1 MKFKIIGDS
10 CTDFIPEDLEK
21 EYIVSVPLTID
32 VGNYEIVD
40 DENFD
45 QADFLKR
52 VAAYQGC
59 PKSAC
64 PSPETYME
72 SFEGA
77 EHVYVVTLS
86 AQLSGS
92 YNSAQL
98 AKRMY
103 QEEHP
108 DMKIHV
114 FDSKS
119 ASSGQLLL
127 AHLIEEYAL
136 AGMEFETLVEK
147 VTAFRE
153 KMQTTFVLESLETLR
168 KNGRLT
174 GVKALVASALNI
186 KPYMKAVNGSIAQA
200 GQARGIKKALGKMVA
215 FVGEVGENLTEKTVI
230 IANCNCRERAKQVEK
245 ELMERYHFKESMVID
260 TRGISSL
267 YANDGGVI
275 VSF

>member
-108 DMKIHV
+108 DTKIHV

-136 AGMEFETLVEK
+136 SGMEFETLVEK

-200 GQARGIKKALGKMVA
+200 GQARGIKKALGKMVD

>member
-108 DMKIHV
+108 DTKIHV

-200 GQARGIKKALGKMVA
+200 GQARGIKKALGKMVT

>member
-1 MKFKIIGDS
+1 
-10 CTDFIPEDLEK
+10 
-21 EYIVSVPLTID
+21 
-32 VGNYEIVD
+32 
-40 DENFD
+40 
-45 QADFLKR
+45 
-52 VAAYQGC
+52 
-59 PKSAC
+59 
-64 PSPETYME
+64 
-72 SFEGA
+72 
-77 EHVYVVTLS
+77 
-86 AQLSGS
+86 
-92 YNSAQL
+92 
-98 AKRMY
+98 
-103 QEEHP
+103 
-108 DMKIHV
+108 MKIHV

>member
-77 EHVYVVTLS
+77 KHVYVVTLS

-108 DMKIHV
+108 DTKIHV

-200 GQARGIKKALGKMVA
+200 GQARGIKKALGKMVD

>member
-108 DMKIHV
+108 DTKIHV

-230 IANCNCRERAKQVEK
+230 IANCNCCERAKQVEK

>member
-32 VGNYEIVD
+32 VDNYEIVD
-40 DENFD
+40 DESFD

-64 PSPETYME
+64 PSPEIYMK
-72 SFEGA
+72 SFADA
-77 EHVYVVTLS
+77 ENVYVVTLS

-108 DMKIHV
+108 ETKIHV

-127 AHLIEEYAL
+127 AHLIEQYAL
-136 AGMEFETLVEK
+136 AGMEFETIVEK

-186 KPYMKAVNGSIAQA
+186 KPYMKAVDGSIAQA
-200 GQARGIKKALGKMVA
+200 GQARGIKKALGKMVD
-215 FVGEVGENLTEKTVI
+215 FVGEVGENFTEKTVI
-230 IANCNCRERAKQVEK
+230 IANCNCYERAKEVEK
-245 ELMERYHFKESMVID
+245 ELMERYHFKESMIIN

>member
-32 VGNYEIVD
+32 VDNYEIVD
-40 DENFD
+40 DESFD

-64 PSPETYME
+64 PSPEIYME
-72 SFEGA
+72 SFADA
-77 EHVYVVTLS
+77 ENVYVVTLS

-108 DMKIHV
+108 ETKIHV

-127 AHLIEEYAL
+127 AHLIEQYAL
-136 AGMEFETLVEK
+136 AGMEFETIVEK
-147 VTAFRE
+147 VTAFRD

-186 KPYMKAVNGSIAQA
+186 KPYMKAVDGSIAQA
-200 GQARGIKKALGKMVA
+200 GQARGIKKALGKMVD
-215 FVGEVGENLTEKTVI
+215 FVGEVGENFTEKTVI
-230 IANCNCRERAKQVEK
+230 IANCNCYERAKEVEK
-245 ELMERYHFKESMVID
+245 ELMERYHFKESMIID

>member
-108 DMKIHV
+108 DTKIHV

-136 AGMEFETLVEK
+136 VGMEFETLVEK

-215 FVGEVGENLTEKTVI
+215 FVGEVGENLTGKTVI

>member
-108 DMKIHV
+108 DTKIHV

-200 GQARGIKKALGKMVA
+200 GQARGIKKALGKMVD

>member
-108 DMKIHV
+108 DTKIHV

-200 GQARGIKKALGKMVA
+200 GQARGIKKALGKMVD

-245 ELMERYHFKESMVID
+245 ELVERYHFKESMVID

>member
-45 QADFLKR
+45 QTDFLKR

-108 DMKIHV
+108 DTKIHV

-200 GQARGIKKALGKMVA
+200 GQARGIKKALGKMVD

>member
-32 VGNYEIVD
+32 VDNYEIVD
-40 DENFD
+40 DESFD

-64 PSPETYME
+64 PSPEIYMK
-72 SFEGA
+72 SFADA
-77 EHVYVVTLS
+77 ENVYVVTLS

-108 DMKIHV
+108 ETKIHV

-127 AHLIEEYAL
+127 AHLIEQYAL
-136 AGMEFETLVEK
+136 AGMEFETIVEK

-186 KPYMKAVNGSIAQA
+186 KPYMKAVDGSIAQA
-200 GQARGIKKALGKMVA
+200 GQARGIKKALGKMVD
-215 FVGEVGENLTEKTVI
+215 FVGEVGENFTEKTVI
-230 IANCNCRERAKQVEK
+230 IANCNCYERAKEVEK
-245 ELMERYHFKESMVID
+245 ELMERYHFKESMIID

>member
-21 EYIVSVPLTID
+21 DYIVSVPLTID
-32 VGNYEIVD
+32 VDNYEIVD
-40 DENFD
+40 DESFD

-52 VAAYQGC
+52 VAEYQGC

-72 SFEGA
+72 SFEDA
-77 EHVYVVTLS
+77 ENVYVVTLS

-108 DMKIHV
+108 ETKIHV

-127 AHLIEEYAL
+127 AHLIEQYAL
-136 AGMEFETLVEK
+136 AGMEFETIVEK

-186 KPYMKAVNGSIAQA
+186 KPYMKAVDGSIAQA
-200 GQARGIKKALGKMVA
+200 GQARGIKKALGKMVD
-215 FVGEVGENLTEKTVI
+215 FVGEVGENFTEKTVI
-230 IANCNCRERAKQVEK
+230 IANCNCYERAKEVEK
-245 ELMERYHFKESMVID
+245 ELMERYHFKESMIID